1 MKKAEMGRFFGN
13 MFTITGKYVITYF
26 YANKMELAVIS
37 ESRTAVGMRRTPDGL
52 PGKS

>member
-13 MFTITGKYVITYF
+13 MFTITGKYVIIYF

-37 ESRTAVGMRRTPDGL
+37 ESRRTPDGL